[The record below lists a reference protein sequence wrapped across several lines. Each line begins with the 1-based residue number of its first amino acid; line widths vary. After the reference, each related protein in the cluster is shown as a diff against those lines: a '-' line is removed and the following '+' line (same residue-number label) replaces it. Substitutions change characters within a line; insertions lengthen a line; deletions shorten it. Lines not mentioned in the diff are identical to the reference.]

1 MSLTPFIP
9 FFLRINFASPLNKNV
24 GGVWEVHS
32 SREMELREMLSPTLI
47 KLPLSQVRR
56 DLLQEQTA
64 QNDITSNLRLFC
76 LNS

>member
-1 MSLTPFIP
+1 MPLTPFIP
-9 FFLRINFASPLNKNV
+9 FFFANQSCLSTKNV

-64 QNDITSNLRLFC
+64 QNDVISNLRLFC